1 MTIADNYNPIKQL
14 GNGVTVNFS
23 FDFSLLD
30 ESYIRV
36 YQEINGV
43 QTLVDPENYD
53 VDFQSSGGSVT
64 FKEAPAAG
72 TYIVIGRNVP
82 LDQETPY
89 KTSSGFPA
97 NRVEENLDKLTAITQ
112 QLSDEAARAPKL
124 PVGSSDIDLN
134 LPAPSAGKALVWN
147 QEANALTNSTI
158 NVDSVI
164 NEVTS
169 LTEQAKQSADAAAN
183 SESSASASALSAS
196 NSANEAAAILNQ
208 AETVISTAKD
218 AALQEFNNNSTQK
231 TEAFNTN
238 AMEKQNAVDASA
250 VAAAESENHS
260 QIWAEGTDEEV
271 TGIGGEHSAKGWA
284 EEAQKIY
291 NRTDIQSQSIY
302 QERVILDS
310 PVIVLQERKCR
321 YFRNVASGDAF
332 SIDVSNVKQT
342 DRDITV
348 DLIINMPSV
357 VPFSL
362 AAIVPSAS
370 KWLGGEA
377 PDFSEAGEHWIAFV
391 SSDGGVTWRGSY
403 EGMFVS

>member
-1 MTIADNYNPIKQL
+1 MTIADNYTPIKQL

-36 YQEINGV
+36 YQEIDGV
-43 QTLVDPENYD
+43 QTLVDPEKYD

-64 FKEAPAAG
+64 FKEAPADG
-72 TYIVIGRNVP
+72 TYIVIGRDVP
-82 LDQETPY
+82 LDQDTPY

-112 QLSDEAARAPKL
+112 QLSDDVERAPKL
-124 PVGSSDIDLN
+124 PVGTVGIDLN
-134 LPAPSAGKALVWN
+134 LPAPSVGKALVWN

-158 NVDSVI
+158 NVDGVI
-164 NEVTS
+164 SEVTS

-196 NSANEAAAILNQ
+196 NSATESAASM
-208 AETVISTAKD
+208 ETARKWAVGTKEEQPAGSAKY
-218 AALQEFNNNSTQK
+218 
-231 TEAFNTN
+231 
-238 AMEKQNAVDASA
+238 
-250 VAAAESENHS
+250 
-260 QIWAEGTDEEV
+260 WAEKT
-271 TGIGGEHSAKGWA
+271 
-284 EEAQKIY
+284 Q
-291 NRTDIQSQSIY
+291 DIFNAADVQAQSIY
-302 QERVILDS
+302 QERVIMDS
-310 PVIVLQERKCR
+310 AAIVLQERKCR

-332 SIDVSNVKQT
+332 TIDISNVKQT

-348 DLIINMPSV
+348 DLILNMPSV
-357 VPFSL
+357 VPFDLS
-362 AAIVPSAS
+362 AIVPDAS

-377 PDFSEAGEHWIAFV
+377 PDFSEAGEHWVAFV

-403 EGMFVS
+403 EGIFVS

>member
-284 EEAQKIY
+284 EEAKKSAVLPDQTGQAGKFLS
-291 NRTDIQSQSIY
+291 TDGISASWEATY
-302 QERVILDS
+302 DVVDS
-310 PVIVLQERKCR
+310 VP
-321 YFRNVASGDAF
+321 
-332 SIDVSNVKQT
+332 DVSTAK
-342 DRDITV
+342 
-348 DLIINMPSV
+348 
-357 VPFSL
+357 
-362 AAIVPSAS
+362 
-370 KWLGGEA
+370 
-377 PDFSEAGEHWIAFV
+377 
-391 SSDGGVTWRGSY
+391 DGVIYFLPEES
-403 EGMFVS
+403 